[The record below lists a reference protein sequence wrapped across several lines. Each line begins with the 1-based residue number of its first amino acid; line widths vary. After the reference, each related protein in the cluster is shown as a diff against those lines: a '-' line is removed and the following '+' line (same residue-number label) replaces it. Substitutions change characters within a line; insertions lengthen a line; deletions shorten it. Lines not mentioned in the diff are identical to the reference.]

1 LQVENKSLELIVDS
15 VPVYYDSYQIFM
27 YITKSHYQKSIDA
40 DNIEKEKPQKTTIK
54 ISFLSKEYE
63 LKDSIIYF

>member
-1 LQVENKSLELIVDS
+1 
-15 VPVYYDSYQIFM
+15 M

-40 DNIEKEKPQKTTIK
+40 DNIEKEKPQQKTAIK

-63 LKDSIIYF
+63 MKDSIIYF